1 MVIFSRKIMP
11 IIFFDKYRCMILLN
25 ELCSFYTIFMSDAKF
40 GVLSLLPN
48 LLTGYGWNPG
58 NRIYN
63 WFGEVIEKKMGNK
76 DVTFGE
82 VCVCWLVNFWKFGS
96 ILWLETFH
104 FTEMSTL
111 VLILLGAEYIYI
123 LIYQELYSDLCETFD
138 SQLWWTQSTHRRV
151 HIWIISFWHKK

>member
-82 VCVCWLVNFWKFGS
+82 VCVCWIVNFWKFGS

-111 VLILLGAEYIYI
+111 GFDFIGCRIYIYSN
-123 LIYQELYSDLCETFD
+123 LS
-138 SQLWWTQSTHRRV
+138 RV
-151 HIWIISFWHKK
+151 IF